1 MPTPH
6 PSDETRDEWM
16 SRCIPFVLDD
26 GSADDHDQAVAMCS
40 SMWEDATKSK
50 GAKMNRAYSLLT
62 VKAVDNERRV
72 ITGIATT
79 PTPDRVGDVVEPMG
93 VKFNNPMPLLHQ
105 HKAELPVGTVTFQKP
120 TKDGIKFEARLP
132 NIEIDGPLKDRVD
145 MAWQEIK
152 AGLVRGVSIGFRSLE
167 ASMMEDGGIHFLQT
181 EVMELSLVT
190 IPANADTVI
199 QTIKQYDVGLPASGE
214 AASGETVL
222 PASREKSKPQPK
234 TPRRTSVRNYTEQI
248 AAFEKQ
254 CLDKSTKMAEIQQ
267 KAADDGRNKDEAEK
281 EEFDTL
287 RDEIKALEIEIEDL
301 KEMERIAK
309 STVKAVVATTPED
322 GTNSRQ
328 PDQKPQ
334 HITVRECPG
343 MPKGIAFARM
353 AKCKALAALDHASP
367 FEVAKT
373 LYPDHTE
380 LHAALVPAY
389 QKTAVAA
396 AMTSVTAWAGALV
409 NVSSIAADFVEYL
422 RPMTIIGQFGVG
434 NVPSLRRVPFRTILA
449 SQTAGTTGYW
459 VGEGQPKPVSK
470 ATFTTTS
477 LVPYKAAA
485 IAVATMELLRDSSP
499 SAEGII
505 RDDIAKAVAA
515 KIDSDFL
522 DPQKGLETNV
532 SPASISN
539 GLTPINSSGR
549 DADSVRADIVTAFAA
564 FLAVNNTPS
573 TGVWIMSAVTALQL
587 SLLTNALGQPEFP
600 GMGMKGG
607 TLNGLPVITSEFL
620 AYTEDSPTTGR
631 DVFLVNASDI
641 WFADDGGIDVSMS
654 TEASLQMDDAPTNAS
669 GSTVTATSLVSMWQ
683 TNSVAFRAE
692 RSVSWARRRTEAVQY
707 IAQVEWGEA
716 SGVNV

>member
-1 MPTPH
+1 MG
-6 PSDETRDEWM
+6 
-16 SRCIPFVLDD
+16 RCIPVVLDD
-26 GSADDHDQAVAMCS
+26 GTAADSDQAVAVCS
-40 SMWEDATKSK
+40 SMWDDATK
-50 GAKMNRAYSLLT
+50 GDTMNRAYALLT
-62 VKAVDNERRV
+62 VKAVQDDRRI

-79 PTPDRVGDVVEPMG
+79 PSPDRVGDIVEPLG

-105 HKAELPVGTVTFQKP
+105 HKAELPVGTVTFQRP

-132 NIEIDGPLKDRVD
+132 NIEVDGPLKDRVD

-167 ASMMEDGGIHFLQT
+167 ASMMEDGGIHFLGI
-181 EVMELSLVT
+181 EVMEMSLVT

-199 QTIKQYDVGLPASGE
+199 QTIKQYDVGLPALGA
-214 AASGETVL
+214 AASGETTL
-222 PASREKSKPQPK
+222 PASREKPLQPK
-234 TPRRTSVRNYTEQI
+234 TPRKIKMRSYSEQI

-254 CLDKSTKMAEIQQ
+254 REEKQAKMAEIQA
-267 KAADDGRNKDEAEK
+267 KAAEEGRSKDESEK

-287 RDEIKALEIEIEDL
+287 RDEIKALEIEITDL
-301 KEMERIAK
+301 QEMERMAK
-309 STVKAVVATTPED
+309 ATVKAVDARTPEE
-322 GTNSRQ
+322 GSQSRQ
-328 PDQKPQ
+328 P
-334 HITVRECPG
+334 HIVVRECPG
-343 MPKGIAFARM
+343 LPKGIAFARM
-353 AKCKALAALDHASP
+353 ARCKGLAKIEGGTALD
-367 FEVAKT
+367 VAKSM
-373 LYPDHTE
+373 YPDHTE
-380 LHAALVPAY
+380 LHAALLPSY

-396 AMTSVTAWAGALV
+396 ATTTVTAWAGALV

-422 RPMTIIGQFGVG
+422 RPMTIIGQFGNNG
-434 NVPSLRRVPFRTILA
+434 IPSLRRVPFRTILA

-470 ATFTTTS
+470 PTFTSTS
-477 LVPYKAAA
+477 LTPYKAAA
-485 IAVATMELLRDSSP
+485 IAVATMELLRDSNP
-499 SAEGII
+499 SAEAII

-515 KIDSDFL
+515 KIDGDFL

-549 DADSVRADIVTAFAA
+549 DADSVRADIVSAMAA
-564 FLAVNNTPS
+564 YLAVNNTPS
-573 TGVWIMSAVTALQL
+573 TGVWVMSAVTALQL
-587 SLLTNALGQPEFP
+587 SLLTTALGQPEFP
-600 GMGMKGG
+600 GMAMTGG
-607 TLNGLPVITSEFL
+607 RLQGLPVITSEFL

-669 GSTVTATSLVSMWQ
+669 GPTVAATSLVSMWQ

-692 RSVSWARRRTEAVQY
+692 RTVSWARRRSEAVQY
-707 IAQVEWGEA
+707 LAQVEWGEA